1 MQGEK
6 SPRDDSDDEPLIG
19 PDAKMRRLLKDK
31 KLRISAGEDYLE
43 EEVAGMS
50 QQESQDLNAE
60 AVDEAEARLG
70 KDASNANTQIEDSDD
85 DEPIFRPEADMR
97 RLLNGAYLRPP
108 LEPSDIRRLLNDQ
121 EDVVRQAAAK
131 TNNRFKGKSTLK
143 ITTCDTSS
151 LRLN

>member
-6 SPRDDSDDEPLIG
+6 SPRDDSDDEQLIG

-31 KLRISAGEDYLE
+31 KLRFSAGEDYLE

-85 DEPIFRPEADMR
+85 DEPIFGPEADM
-97 RLLNGAYLRPP
+97 
-108 LEPSDIRRLLNDQ
+108 RRLLNDQ
-121 EDVVRQAAAK
+121 EDVV
-131 TNNRFKGKSTLK
+131 
-143 ITTCDTSS
+143 
-151 LRLN
+151 

>member
-31 KLRISAGEDYLE
+31 KLRFSAGEDYLE

-85 DEPIFRPEADMR
+85 DEPIFGPEADM
-97 RLLNGAYLRPP
+97 
-108 LEPSDIRRLLNDQ
+108 RRLLNDQ

>member
-31 KLRISAGEDYLE
+31 KLRFSAGEDYLE

-85 DEPIFRPEADMR
+85 DEPIFGPEADM
-97 RLLNGAYLRPP
+97 
-108 LEPSDIRRLLNDQ
+108 RRLLNDQ

-131 TNNRFKGKSTLK
+131 MNNRFKGKSALK

>member
-31 KLRISAGEDYLE
+31 KLRFSTGEDYLE

-70 KDASNANTQIEDSDD
+70 KDASNANTPCKDSDD
-85 DEPIFRPEADMR
+85 DEPTFGPDAKMR
-97 RLLNGAYLRPP
+97 RLLKFEIELMQCFDLWVGT
-108 LEPSDIRRLLNDQ
+108 ERLKL
-121 EDVVRQAAAK
+121 
-131 TNNRFKGKSTLK
+131 
-143 ITTCDTSS
+143 TCSWMELS
-151 LRLN
+151 QML

>member
-6 SPRDDSDDEPLIG
+6 IPRDDSDEEPLIG
-19 PDAKMRRLLKDK
+19 PEAKMRRLLKDK
-31 KLRISAGEDYLE
+31 KLCFSAGEDSLD

-85 DEPIFRPEADMR
+85 DEPIFGPEADM
-97 RLLNGAYLRPP
+97 
-108 LEPSDIRRLLNDQ
+108 RRLLNDQ

>member
-31 KLRISAGEDYLE
+31 KLRFSTGEDYLE

-85 DEPIFRPEADMR
+85 DEPIFGPEADM
-97 RLLNGAYLRPP
+97 
-108 LEPSDIRRLLNDQ
+108 RRLLNDQ

>member
-6 SPRDDSDDEPLIG
+6 SPQDDSDDEPLIG

-31 KLRISAGEDYLE
+31 KLRFSAGEDYLE

-85 DEPIFRPEADMR
+85 DEPIFGPEADM
-97 RLLNGAYLRPP
+97 
-108 LEPSDIRRLLNDQ
+108 RRLLNDQ

>member
-31 KLRISAGEDYLE
+31 KRRFSAGEDYLE

-70 KDASNANTQIEDSDD
+70 KDASNAKTQIEDSDD
-85 DEPIFRPEADMR
+85 DEPILGPEA
-97 RLLNGAYLRPP
+97 
-108 LEPSDIRRLLNDQ
+108 DIRRLLNDQ

-143 ITTCDTSS
+143 IRTCDTSS

>member
-1 MQGEK
+1 
-6 SPRDDSDDEPLIG
+6 
-19 PDAKMRRLLKDK
+19 
-31 KLRISAGEDYLE
+31 
-43 EEVAGMS
+43 MS

-85 DEPIFRPEADMR
+85 DEPIFGPEADM
-97 RLLNGAYLRPP
+97 
-108 LEPSDIRRLLNDQ
+108 RRLLNDQ

>member
-31 KLRISAGEDYLE
+31 KLRFSAGEDYLE

-85 DEPIFRPEADMR
+85 DEPIFGPEA
-97 RLLNGAYLRPP
+97 
-108 LEPSDIRRLLNDQ
+108 DIRRLLNDQ

>member
-31 KLRISAGEDYLE
+31 KLRFSAGEEYLE

-85 DEPIFRPEADMR
+85 DEPIFGPEADM
-97 RLLNGAYLRPP
+97 
-108 LEPSDIRRLLNDQ
+108 RRLLNDQ